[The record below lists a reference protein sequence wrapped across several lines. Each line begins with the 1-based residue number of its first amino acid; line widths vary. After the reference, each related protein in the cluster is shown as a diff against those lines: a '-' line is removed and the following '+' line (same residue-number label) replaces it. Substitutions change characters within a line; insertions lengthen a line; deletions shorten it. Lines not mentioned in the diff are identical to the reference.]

1 MQKDERMVLRQELDR
16 EQRWFQKAGRG
27 KVHRSWL
34 RDVRKSL
41 EISMVEFGEMLKMKR
56 AALYRLEQQEKKGTL
71 TIQKLEKAAK
81 AMDCKLVYC
90 IVPDRGTLDLKLRTR
105 QAHKRKTDE
114 WRRKGL
120 EEAIRQVKEGEQQE
134 IARPGSTGILRAEAR
149 SALAKLQAALAM
161 VGK

>member
-1 MQKDERMVLRQELDR
+1 MGTENEDEFERELRQAFARRPAPPSLKRKLME
-16 EQRWFQKAGRG
+16 RG
-27 KVHRSWL
+27 V
-34 RDVRKSL
+34 
-41 EISMVEFGEMLKMKR
+41 LKMKR